1 MHSRTSLTLQNLAKF
16 DKVFLYQTH
25 WFGMASDIKQEIVTT
40 NIPDEKN
47 NINQQYFWKI
57 FIRHSLSL
65 ILDSMN
71 ASKIRTRHW
80 KSWFKFQNRHVLFS
94 QWIWVSHFYK
104 CVQVSVMFLKI
115 ASHTIHMKCTL
126 ITCAH
131 FISFKIRTN
140 NVCNSSQDKLKHL

>member
-1 MHSRTSLTLQNLAKF
+1 LAKF

-71 ASKIRTRHW
+71 ASKIRTRH
-80 KSWFKFQNRHVLFS
+80 
-94 QWIWVSHFYK
+94 
-104 CVQVSVMFLKI
+104 
-115 ASHTIHMKCTL
+115 
-126 ITCAH
+126 
-131 FISFKIRTN
+131 
-140 NVCNSSQDKLKHL
+140 